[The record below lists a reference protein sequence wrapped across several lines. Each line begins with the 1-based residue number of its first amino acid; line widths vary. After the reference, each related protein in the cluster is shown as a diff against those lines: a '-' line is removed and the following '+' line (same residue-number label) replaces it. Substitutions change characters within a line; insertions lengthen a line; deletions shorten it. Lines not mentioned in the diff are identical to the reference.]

1 MEKQYYT
8 ISDFLKDKVEKED
21 EIEALYDERERLN
34 TEIDEKEEKYKLFVN
49 DYLKRNSLQ
58 IRNFEEE

>member
-1 MEKQYYT
+1 MEKQYT